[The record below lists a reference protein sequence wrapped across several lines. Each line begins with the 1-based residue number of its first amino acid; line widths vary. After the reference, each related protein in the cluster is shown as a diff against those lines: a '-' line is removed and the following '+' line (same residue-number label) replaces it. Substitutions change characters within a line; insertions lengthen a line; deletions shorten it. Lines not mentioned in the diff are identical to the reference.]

1 MSLEKTN
8 SSFKKEIV
16 DELEKKNTEIN
27 NSIQIL
33 EECTL
38 YSKRSENANNHIK
51 IPSLDNSNHSLQKNH
66 SANTHIEKRNDFDGI
81 IVPTAISLP
90 NNTKLQFDVVREKN
104 KDIPYANIHQQVAQR
119 TAKNIIEIGLIRVGK
134 DVHVL

>member
-1 MSLEKTN
+1 MPLEKAN

-16 DELEKKNTEIN
+16 DELEKKNAAIH

-51 IPSLDNSNHSLQKNH
+51 IPSLDTSNHSLQTNH

-90 NNTKLQFDVVREKN
+90 NNNKLQFDVVSSLNHLFPTNTKH
-104 KDIPYANIHQQVAQR
+104 I
-119 TAKNIIEIGLIRVGK
+119 
-134 DVHVL
+134 